1 MAYKSIIILLLSLI
15 ILLLNFKMCT
25 MVNYEKKM
33 INYAI
38 ELLKKRLGLS
48 YPMDIRNR
56 SETTNIVVGGY

>member
-1 MAYKSIIILLLSLI
+1 
-15 ILLLNFKMCT
+15 
-25 MVNYEKKM
+25 VNYEKKM